1 MYFLQEINVGAPF
14 FVPMELE
21 GLRESGFFTLI
32 MDLLPLELLAMSE
45 TATALVM
52 RAHIV
57 KKIGVFSSHHTFG
70 PASSLQH
77 PILSFGGA
85 SMASMLRDGFCAKQ
99 VCS

>member
-1 MYFLQEINVGAPF
+1 MYFLQEINVGAPS

-70 PASSLQH
+70 PPSSLQH
-77 PILSFGGA
+77 PILSFAGA